1 MMALRTLTLL
11 MIATVWFVARAEAQT
26 PCAELLRLRNAASEA
41 WRQAMKVSPSE
52 RCEALNHA
60 SMAADATLN
69 YANDNR
75 ESCHV
80 STALLNSVEGYHRQ
94 ASQAR
99 DNVCAGRPLRPYPA
113 EIIRH

>member
-1 MMALRTLTLL
+1 MIALRTLTLV
-11 MIATVWFVARAEAQT
+11 MIATGWFVAQAEAQT

-41 WRQAMKVSPSE
+41 WKHAMKVSPSE

-60 SMAADATLN
+60 SMATEATLN

>member
-1 MMALRTLTLL
+1 MRLLRLLTFTLT
-11 MIATVWFVARAEAQT
+11 ATACLVGQADAQA
-26 PCAELLRLRNAASEA
+26 PCEELLRLRSAASA
-41 WRQAMKVSPSE
+41 ARKQAMKVSPPE

-60 SMAADATLN
+60 AMAMEATLN

-75 ESCHV
+75 TSCNV
-80 STALLNSVEGYHRQ
+80 SVTLLHSVEGYHRE
-94 ASQAR
+94 AMQAR